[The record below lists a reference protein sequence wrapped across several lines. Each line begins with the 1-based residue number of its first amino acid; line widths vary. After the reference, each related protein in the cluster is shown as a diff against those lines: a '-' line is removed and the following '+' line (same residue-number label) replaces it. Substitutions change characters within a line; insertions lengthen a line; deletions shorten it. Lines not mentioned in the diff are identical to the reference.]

1 MRGRED
7 HAAAN
12 QRAIDALYQAR
23 LRAVAECKG
32 HLRPGAPAGD
42 LALPEPNELAAVEAW
57 DRLNV
62 SYLKAEWPPS
72 MLS

>member
-7 HAAAN
+7 RAAAN
-12 QRAIDALYQAR
+12 QQAIDAQQRAR
-23 LRAVAECKG
+23 RRAVEECRAE
-32 HLRPGAPAGD
+32 LTPAEPFQDARYPDDAD
-42 LALPEPNELAAVEAW
+42 LFESANW

-62 SYLKAEWPPS
+62 EYLRAEWPPS

>member
-12 QRAIDALYQAR
+12 QREMDALYQAR
-23 LRAVAECKG
+23 RRAVADCQS
-32 HLRPGAPAGD
+32 PITPA
-42 LALPEPNELAAVEAW
+42 EPVTDRIFPDREYFYVPDAW

-62 SYLKAEWPPS
+62 EYLRAEWPPS

>member
-7 HAAAN
+7 RAAAD
-12 QRAIDALYQAR
+12 QRAIDAQQRAR
-23 LRAVAECKG
+23 RRAVEECQAE
-32 HLRPGAPAGD
+32 LIPA
-42 LALPEPNELAAVEAW
+42 EPSLDARYPDHAELLEAAGW

-62 SYLKAEWPPS
+62 EYLRAEWPPS